1 MISTN
6 LWLNLVR
13 NDRVPRNW
21 LLLYSSLP
29 QDKGDL
35 LRLFSRD
42 PLPLG
47 ELRTFYTRWP
57 SFCFI
62 VLKDLE
68 SIDSSAFIS
77 HRIGPV
83 FYQRCMIV

>member
-21 LLLYSSLP
+21 LLLFPSVP

-35 LRLFSRD
+35 LQLFSRD
-42 PLPLG
+42 PLPEG
-47 ELRTFYTRWP
+47 ELRTFYTRWT
-57 SFCFI
+57 SFGFI
-62 VLKDLE
+62 VLASILKDL
-68 SIDSSAFIS
+68 DSKA
-77 HRIGPV
+77 V
-83 FYQRCMIV
+83 